1 MSLRVLLIGPPEL
14 EAIARV
20 VAYASRPEHLYRPFE
35 PAPVTPGDDPGYVLH
50 LGDFRIVYSHTR
62 SKDKTVFRH
71 LSVSVPNPEKLPAPA
86 AVEVIMQ
93 HFGFVGGLA
102 NSDVLAHPVE
112 HCIIVAQP
120 VEQTTR
126 EQAN

>member
-1 MSLRVLLIGPPEL
+1 MPLRLLLIGPPEL
-14 EAIARV
+14 DAIARV
-20 VAYASRPEHLYRPFE
+20 VAYANDPENRYRPRE
-35 PAPVTPGDDPGYVLH
+35 PAAQTPGDNPSHVLH
-50 LGDFRIVYSHTR
+50 LGDFRIVYSLTEVKR
-62 SKDKTVFRH
+62 EVFRH

-102 NSDVLAHPVE
+102 NADVLAHPIE

-120 VEQTTR
+120 IEQPSS
-126 EQAN
+126 EPSN

>member
-20 VAYASRPEHLYRPFE
+20 VAYANDPQHRYRPRE
-35 PAPVTPGDDPGYVLH
+35 PAPQTPGDNPSHVLQ
-50 LGDFRIVYSHTR
+50 LGDFRIVYSLTEVSR
-62 SKDKTVFRH
+62 EVFRH

-102 NSDVLAHPVE
+102 NADVLAHPVE

-120 VEQTTR
+120 IEHLAREQT
-126 EQAN
+126 N